1 VTFGA
6 VPVGA
11 AAGAILAH
19 SVRLYGGTIRKG
31 TVLGAP
37 ELQRLSAAGIAEVV
51 VARLSPDDVHEDE
64 AAERIAMAIAGAGIL
79 VQAPFTGRANLHA
92 DAAGLLVADRDL
104 IDRLNRIDPAITIA
118 TVAAFEPVEA
128 GSMVA
133 TVKIIPFAAPR
144 AAVERAVAEASR
156 ATALRV
162 AGFRS
167 LKVGLVATT
176 LPATKASVMDK
187 TRYLLDERLALAGAG
202 VMREDRV
209 AHDRG
214 AVAAALAAQARDG
227 ADLLV
232 VFGASAVIDERDVV
246 PAAIMAAGGHVVHFG
261 MPVDP
266 GNLLVLGEISGRP
279 VIGSPGCARSP
290 KENGFDWILNRLLA
304 GLDVTSEAITGLG
317 VGGLLKEIASR
328 PQPREGGTPSQE
340 PRAPAR
346 VAALVLAAG
355 QSRRMGGPNKL
366 AATIGGRPLVRMAVE
381 AALASRAASVTVV
394 TGHEHGDVAATL
406 AGLDVAQAHNPDY
419 AEGLSTSLR
428 VGIGS
433 LPEGIDGVVV
443 LLADMPGVT
452 GEVVDRL
459 IDAFDPDRG
468 ALIVVP
474 TFAGKRGNPVL
485 WSARFFPELMAVEG
499 DTGGRHLIGANADA
513 VVEVELGAAVA
524 HDVDTPEA
532 LAAAGGRLPNP

>member
-19 SVRLYGGTIRKG
+19 SVRLDGGTIRKG

-279 VIGSPGCARSP
+279 VIGAPGCARSP
-290 KENGFDWILNRLLA
+290 KENGRQSMMNSWATRP
-304 GLDVTSEAITGLG
+304 
-317 VGGLLKEIASR
+317 AS
-328 PQPREGGTPSQE
+328 PR
-340 PRAPAR
+340 
-346 VAALVLAAG
+346 
-355 QSRRMGGPNKL
+355 
-366 AATIGGRPLVRMAVE
+366 
-381 AALASRAASVTVV
+381 
-394 TGHEHGDVAATL
+394 
-406 AGLDVAQAHNPDY
+406 
-419 AEGLSTSLR
+419 
-428 VGIGS
+428 
-433 LPEGIDGVVV
+433 
-443 LLADMPGVT
+443 
-452 GEVVDRL
+452 
-459 IDAFDPDRG
+459 
-468 ALIVVP
+468 
-474 TFAGKRGNPVL
+474 
-485 WSARFFPELMAVEG
+485 
-499 DTGGRHLIGANADA
+499 
-513 VVEVELGAAVA
+513 
-524 HDVDTPEA
+524 
-532 LAAAGGRLPNP
+532 